1 MKYCPKCGSPAAEDE
16 VFCGSCGTALPAGTA
31 GQPEQPQQYTYQQQP
46 DQPQQYTYQQPNQQQ
61 QYQQQYQYQQ
71 PNQQQQNAYGAYNQ
85 PAIERA
91 RTKREF
97 LQTDGSKYASSCV
110 GAAVLCY
117 ISAGVTLI
125 VLVFAMKSY
134 SSLLDV
140 GLLLGLGLG
149 IHLRQNIPCAIIL
162 LVFSIINILVM
173 LVTSGTFGGWLLLIA
188 GIIATVNTTKA
199 HNAWKEYQN
208 NTAFYEANPQAYQQ
222 MQAKQYSYSQPI
234 HQDKQEPKGD
244 SEPSADEW
252 KCPKCGKINKNYVGT
267 CGCGEE
273 KPR

>member
-1 MKYCPKCGSPAAEDE
+1 M
-16 VFCGSCGTALPAGTA
+16 
-31 GQPEQPQQYTYQQQP
+31 
-46 DQPQQYTYQQPNQQQ
+46 
-61 QYQQQYQYQQ
+61 
-71 PNQQQQNAYGAYNQ
+71 
-85 PAIERA
+85 
-91 RTKREF
+91 
-97 LQTDGSKYASSCV
+97 
-110 GAAVLCY
+110 CY

-199 HNAWKEYQN
+199 HNARSIRTNRSPRAIQN
-208 NTAFYEANPQAYQQ
+208 
-222 MQAKQYSYSQPI
+222 
-234 HQDKQEPKGD
+234 
-244 SEPSADEW
+244 
-252 KCPKCGKINKNYVGT
+252 
-267 CGCGEE
+267 
-273 KPR
+273 PRQTSGNAPNAAR